1 MFVESLKLINILQ
14 LATEESKNFRDRN
27 MFIVLVPNKDIIRK
41 VQEPPPKKK
50 KKPADDEVSAA
61 GITATQDI

>member
-1 MFVESLKLINILQ
+1 MQ

-27 MFIVLVPNKDIIRK
+27 LFIVLVPNKEVVRK
-41 VQEPPPKKK
+41 AQEPSTPRKK

-61 GITATQDI
+61 GIAAT